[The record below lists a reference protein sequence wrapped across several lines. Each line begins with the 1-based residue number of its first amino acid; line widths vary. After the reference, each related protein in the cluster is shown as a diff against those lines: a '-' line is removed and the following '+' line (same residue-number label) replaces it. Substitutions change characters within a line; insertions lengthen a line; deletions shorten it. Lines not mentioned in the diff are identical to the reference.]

1 MSAMTLFRPGGV
13 GGGSIGISTGGYDTT
28 PNAYHEQ
35 KYAINPLLW
44 MQNVKTVGPPATE
57 LRRAATTESTYPTVA
72 EEMSTVLSKYA
83 TAGVK
88 TEKVI
93 LPPSL
98 FFIYFIFCSSASV
111 DIVCIVAKS
120 QNITFSSCSCSSLGK
135 CCFTYMYNYFT
146 RTLVRYWEYIRSYH
160 NTFQRSIS

>member
-1 MSAMTLFRPGGV
+1 MTLFRPGGV
-13 GGGSIGISTGGYDTT
+13 GGGTIGISTGGYDTT

-44 MQNVKTVGPPATE
+44 MQNVKTVGPPTTE

-93 LPPSL
+93 
-98 FFIYFIFCSSASV
+98 SSFLLY
-111 DIVCIVAKS
+111 I
-120 QNITFSSCSCSSLGK
+120 
-135 CCFTYMYNYFT
+135 YNYI
-146 RTLVRYWEYIRSYH
+146 L
-160 NTFQRSIS
+160 